1 MLAAGKGSIDT
12 RPTLIRMRDVIIV
25 GGGPGGLFAAAR
37 LAREGHDVAVV
48 EEHRAIGQPVHCTGV
63 LAHEALGELQL
74 PRGVIL
80 NSLSTARFHSPS
92 GYHLSYTT
100 PTTEALVI
108 DRVAFDQQLAGRAAA
123 AGAAL
128 ISGARVAAI
137 RIDADRAELDTHDGV
152 TMRARAVVL
161 ACGASYVFQRRFG
174 LGMPPVH
181 LNSAQL
187 EVPATRTGD
196 VEVYF
201 GSDIAPR
208 GFAWA
213 VPVTRPGGHHVRI
226 GLMCDGDAAAHFRQV
241 LQRLGPSWGVA
252 ADACGSPRRRLLPL
266 APIPRTYANRLLV
279 IGDAAGL
286 VKATTGGGIYYS
298 IVSGDIAAEV
308 LADALRRD
316 TLAEAAL
323 ATYQHRWRARLM
335 PEFRAQLA
343 MRMLAQRLTDAEID
357 ALFELARTD
366 GIMPIVRR
374 TAEFNRHRK
383 LIIALFKHPPVRR
396 VLFRRLR

>member
-1 MLAAGKGSIDT
+1 
-12 RPTLIRMRDVIIV
+12 
-25 GGGPGGLFAAAR
+25 
-37 LAREGHDVAVV
+37 
-48 EEHRAIGQPVHCTGV
+48 
-63 LAHEALGELQL
+63 
-74 PRGVIL
+74 
-80 NSLSTARFHSPS
+80 
-92 GYHLSYTT
+92 
-100 PTTEALVI
+100 
-108 DRVAFDQQLAGRAAA
+108 
-123 AGAAL
+123 
-128 ISGARVAAI
+128 VAAI

-213 VPVTRPGGHHVRI
+213 VPVTRPGGHYVRI

-298 IVSGDIAAEV
+298 VVSGDIAAEV

-374 TAEFNRHRK
+374 TAEFNRHRN